1 MYRASIY
8 SVTPFVIVSTT
19 VAGFGFGLKFSQANR
34 STALYPSLAP
44 SHTLS
49 LSHSRLCTWF
59 PLPCLCTLP
68 LSANPPCLGQ
78 MLNLFRRIFITR
90 DTAKA
95 KAMYKRVPADIKIC
109 TGVSHA
115 ADAAEAVAEAH
126 AQMQGKMGDHV
137 PSLFLIFM
145 TSNHD
150 HEARSSQLAAA
161 PPLSFLPTHPPH
173 AHPRHHPHPYRT
185 PILICTPTRPSR
197 ALALTCIFTCAA
209 PTPAFTL
216 TRPTRALTCAL
227 AHGVT
232 GRPRAAAKDRARRTI
247 LWCHHLHGRDP
258 GAQVNAQQCNDGRNL
273 GDLGP

>member
-126 AQMQGKMGDHV
+126 AQMQGKMG
-137 PSLFLIFM
+137 
-145 TSNHD
+145 
-150 HEARSSQLAAA
+150 EASEVATIEKLQKDL
-161 PPLSFLPTHPPH
+161 
-173 AHPRHHPHPYRT
+173 
-185 PILICTPTRPSR
+185 R
-197 ALALTCIFTCAA
+197 AML
-209 PTPAFTL
+209 
-216 TRPTRALTCAL
+216 
-227 AHGVT
+227 GD
-232 GRPRAAAKDRARRTI
+232 AK
-247 LWCHHLHGRDP
+247 
-258 GAQVNAQQCNDGRNL
+258 GADKQKAVRVAQQVRPLVRFLL
-273 GDLGP
+273 GVGVPDEDEAPASE

>member
-95 KAMYKRVPADIKIC
+95 TAKRP
-109 TGVSHA
+109 
-115 ADAAEAVAEAH
+115 
-126 AQMQGKMGDHV
+126 
-137 PSLFLIFM
+137 
-145 TSNHD
+145 
-150 HEARSSQLAAA
+150 
-161 PPLSFLPTHPPH
+161 
-173 AHPRHHPHPYRT
+173 
-185 PILICTPTRPSR
+185 
-197 ALALTCIFTCAA
+197 
-209 PTPAFTL
+209 PTP
-216 TRPTRALTCAL
+216 RAKLNTCLLIGACLL
-227 AHGVT
+227 A
-232 GRPRAAAKDRARRTI
+232 RATELESASV
-247 LWCHHLHGRDP
+247 P
-258 GAQVNAQQCNDGRNL
+258 
-273 GDLGP
+273 

>member
-173 AHPRHHPHPYRT
+173 AHPRHHPHP
-185 PILICTPTRPSR
+185 PPHLHPHPPQS
-197 ALALTCIFTCAA
+197 
-209 PTPAFTL
+209 
-216 TRPTRALTCAL
+216 
-227 AHGVT
+227 
-232 GRPRAAAKDRARRTI
+232 RPRP
-247 LWCHHLHGRDP
+247 HLHLHLRRP
-258 GAQVNAQQCNDGRNL
+258 HPRFHPHSPHSRPHLRPRPRRHRPASSSCERSRPAYHTLVPPPAWA
-273 GDLGP
+273 